1 MWNFYHQYLWS
12 RIVMKLFCRITFIY
26 KNIGVI
32 SRPYCQRPCSAFLAA
47 MSLFYQG
54 RKGCLI
60 IDRWDADNVQRHV
73 SRNNF
78 SAIIIRDR
86 CIHEP
91 IYISVWPRRS
101 LVYLAKERSYEKSDR
116 NYFRLAKPSRER
128 WENGNSLSLP
138 WHCSISIRAFILF
151 FLTICF
157 SLSPFQMT
165 IVRYTFTL
173 IYMYIHHGSFYEM
186 FRVNSNVQFSNR

>member
-1 MWNFYHQYLWS
+1 MTY
-12 RIVMKLFCRITFIY
+12 
-26 KNIGVI
+26 I
-32 SRPYCQRPCSAFLAA
+32 SAILS
-47 MSLFYQG
+47 MSILCLSCDRVSILPE

-73 SRNNF
+73 LRNNF

-86 CIHEP
+86 YIHEP
-91 IYISVWPRRS
+91 IYISMWPRRS

-138 WHCSISIRAFILF
+138 WHYSISIRTFILF
-151 FLTICF
+151 FLLSVSLYLLFKWRLYDMHSCSFICI
-157 SLSPFQMT
+157 QYIT
-165 IVRYTFTL
+165 VCFTK
-173 IYMYIHHGSFYEM
+173 YSGSVVM
-186 FRVNSNVQFSNR
+186 FHSVNR